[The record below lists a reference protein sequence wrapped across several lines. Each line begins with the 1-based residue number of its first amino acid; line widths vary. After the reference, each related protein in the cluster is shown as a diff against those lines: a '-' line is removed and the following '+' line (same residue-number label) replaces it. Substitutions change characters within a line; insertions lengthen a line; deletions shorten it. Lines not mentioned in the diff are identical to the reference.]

1 MKNKSIL
8 LISENKKLKDFLSKK
23 LLLLRNADDIEIAD
37 AEKIQTSDIKLTPDI
52 VILDLSGN
60 EASITEEISFC
71 KDFFGDA
78 YLIMFL
84 ETAKPEFIAKM
95 YDLGIDDYLL
105 PQSTQAD
112 ILIKIVNALKLI
124 SARKI
129 AARNTNL
136 LKELDV
142 ISTSSGFYTERC
154 ANEVMSQ
161 ELSRLTE
168 GIFMIVTY
176 DELDRARFSL
186 DLMQNAVKTSVR
198 VSDLV
203 IEVKSSKFYILLPN
217 SDENGGISV
226 FEKIKNK
233 LEDKFRI
240 KAGIT
245 QITSRDFRYIEQQ
258 ATAALSD
265 AMLGTEDY
273 CIFTDK
279 QDTEQNNTLPVIEVE
294 PIKKDFKLFQQKFNK
309 KLTNVITPVFFRL
322 QRVFEDELPDTKIE
336 QSTDEMQCIFHLK
349 SLHQTSR
356 LTLVYAGLGKIVIY
370 ITHSGLDSPENR
382 EILVPLKDLTEKLLS
397 DIICSFI
404 EEYKSCIEP

>member
-78 YLIMFL
+78 YLIMFS

-186 DLMQNAVKTSVR
+186 DLM
-198 VSDLV
+198 
-203 IEVKSSKFYILLPN
+203 
-217 SDENGGISV
+217 
-226 FEKIKNK
+226 
-233 LEDKFRI
+233 
-240 KAGIT
+240 
-245 QITSRDFRYIEQQ
+245 
-258 ATAALSD
+258 
-265 AMLGTEDY
+265 
-273 CIFTDK
+273 
-279 QDTEQNNTLPVIEVE
+279 
-294 PIKKDFKLFQQKFNK
+294 
-309 KLTNVITPVFFRL
+309 
-322 QRVFEDELPDTKIE
+322 
-336 QSTDEMQCIFHLK
+336 
-349 SLHQTSR
+349 
-356 LTLVYAGLGKIVIY
+356 
-370 ITHSGLDSPENR
+370 
-382 EILVPLKDLTEKLLS
+382 
-397 DIICSFI
+397 
-404 EEYKSCIEP
+404 